1 MADNTNTQEELS
13 MEEILSS
20 IKGILSENENDAPTA
35 QASSEPSHSPEP
47 SQTQPSAEDDVYDLS
62 ASMIVEQHPAVDT
75 SEPIETVEPVSTEVV
90 SSSPFSESAAEAPAS
105 IPEVMPEAPVSLPD
119 SIEVTPIIDEPYQA
133 PSSPK
138 DEAPLSDVDD
148 LPMPEDI
155 KSDSDDVLSLDN
167 LPEVSVDEL
176 ISSNNASNNDIDDDI
191 SDLSA
196 LISDDTS
203 ADISAADLPYIDGS
217 VKEAEAISQ
226 PEVKPV
232 DEVKTVDE
240 VKEEVS
246 EPADVSEAIIDN
258 FAQMFNANKPSAST
272 SAAIAPSSETT
283 LIGADSKTVA
293 DLVKE
298 VLRDSL
304 QPVVEQKLQNI
315 DADILQV
322 LHAEIKAQAKAWVDA
337 NLNRVVEDAVKEE
350 IKRVIAKVGS

>member
-20 IKGILSENENDAPTA
+20 IKGILSENENDTPTA

-176 ISSNNASNNDIDDDI
+176 ISSNNASNDDIDDDI

-226 PEVKPV
+226 P
-232 DEVKTVDE
+232 EVKTVDE

-315 DADILQV
+315 DADILQA

>member
-176 ISSNNASNNDIDDDI
+176 ISSNNASNDDI

-232 DEVKTVDE
+232 DEVTPVDE

>member
-35 QASSEPSHSPEP
+35 QASSEPPHSPEP

-75 SEPIETVEPVSTEVV
+75 SDPIETVEPVSTEVV
-90 SSSPFSESAAEAPAS
+90 SSSPFSERAAEAPAS

-176 ISSNNASNNDIDDDI
+176 ISSNNASNDDIDDDI

-232 DEVKTVDE
+232 DEVK
-240 VKEEVS
+240 EEVS

-272 SAAIAPSSETT
+272 SAAVAPSSETT

>member
-35 QASSEPSHSPEP
+35 QASSESSHSPEP

-176 ISSNNASNNDIDDDI
+176 ISSNNASDDDIDDDI

-203 ADISAADLPYIDGS
+203 ADISATDLPYIDGS

-226 PEVKPV
+226 PEVNP
-232 DEVKTVDE
+232 VDE

>member
-20 IKGILSENENDAPTA
+20 IKGILSENENDTPTA

-176 ISSNNASNNDIDDDI
+176 ISSNNASNDDI

-203 ADISAADLPYIDGS
+203 ADISATDLPYIDGS

-240 VKEEVS
+240 VKEKVS